1 MTKKSPSSSAG
12 VSTSLSAESADCA
25 LNDFDSVKNSLNDVL
40 SVVESLKTKSSFEAT
55 INSTIQV
62 LIKHMQVISANCSV
76 VSSSVDTVETE
87 IARTDQ
93 YARRNTVMVT
103 GIDYK
108 RETETFNELTETVA
122 TELSKSGVPVSTS
135 DFAACHRN
143 GNRIRNVTRNG
154 KTVKTP
160 PSVTVRFYNCH
171 KKDNVLNN
179 YKNHENGKQKKIKV
193 VQSINT
199 HYQNLKTNVSNFCR
213 DNNMKVKWIHWRSSS
228 AGLCIKLDDDS
239 FYSRVHC
246 MTDFTKQYLKN
257 H

>member
-12 VSTSLSAESADCA
+12 VSTSLSAESADCP
-25 LNDFDSVKNSLNDVL
+25 LNDFYSVKNSLNDVL
-40 SVVESLKTKSSFEAT
+40 SMVESLKTKGSFEAT
-55 INSTIQV
+55 IKSTIQV

-76 VSSSVDTVETE
+76 AFSSEDTVETG

-154 KTVKTP
+154 KTVKTS

-193 VQSINT
+193 VQSVNT

-228 AGLCIKLDDDS
+228 AGLCIKLDNDS

-246 MTDFTKQYLKN
+246 MTDFNKQYLKD

>member
-12 VSTSLSAESADCA
+12 VTTSLSADSVDCA

-40 SVVESLKTKSSFEAT
+40 SMVESLKTKSSFEAT
-55 INSTIQV
+55 IKSTIQV

-76 VSSSVDTVETE
+76 VSSSVDTVETD

-103 GIDYK
+103 GIKYK
-108 RETETFNELTETVA
+108 TVA

-135 DFAACHRN
+135 DFAACHPN

-160 PSVTVRFYNCH
+160 
-171 KKDNVLNN
+171 
-179 YKNHENGKQKKIKV
+179 
-193 VQSINT
+193 
-199 HYQNLKTNVSNFCR
+199 R
-213 DNNMKVKWIHWRSSS
+213 DSS
-228 AGLCIKLDDDS
+228 LL
-239 FYSRVHC
+239 
-246 MTDFTKQYLKN
+246 QLP
-257 H
+257 

>member
-25 LNDFDSVKNSLNDVL
+25 LNDFDSVKSSLNDVL
-40 SVVESLKTKSSFEAT
+40 LMVESLKTKGSFEAT
-55 INSTIQV
+55 IKSTIQV
-62 LIKHMQVISANCSV
+62 LIKHMQVISTNCSV
-76 VSSSVDTVETE
+76 VSGTVDTVETD
-87 IARTDQ
+87 IAKKDQ

-108 RETETFNELTETVA
+108 SETKTFNELTETVA
-122 TELSKSGVPVSTS
+122 TELSKSGVAVSTA

-143 GNRIRNVTRNG
+143 GNKIRNITRNG

-179 YKNHENGKQKKIKV
+179 YRNYENGKHKKIKV
-193 VQSINT
+193 VQSLNT
-199 HYQNLKTNVSNFCR
+199 YYQNLKTNVSNFCR
-213 DNNMKVKWIHWRSSS
+213 DNDMKVKWIHWRSSS
-228 AGLCIKLDDDS
+228 AGLCIKLGDDS
-239 FYSRVHC
+239 YYSRVHC
-246 MTDFTKQYLKN
+246 MTDFTKQYLKD

>member
-1 MTKKSPSSSAG
+1 
-12 VSTSLSAESADCA
+12 
-25 LNDFDSVKNSLNDVL
+25 
-40 SVVESLKTKSSFEAT
+40 
-55 INSTIQV
+55 
-62 LIKHMQVISANCSV
+62 MQVISANCSV
-76 VSSSVDTVETE
+76 VSSSVDTVETD

-103 GIDYK
+103 SIEYK

-122 TELSKSGVPVSTS
+122 TELSKSGVSVSTF
-135 DFAACHRN
+135 DFVACHRN
-143 GNRIRNVTRNG
+143 GSRIRNVTLNG
-154 KTVKTP
+154 KTVMTP

-193 VQSINT
+193 VQSLNT

-213 DNNMKVKWIHWRSSS
+213 DKNMKVKWIHWRSSS

-246 MTDFTKQYLKN
+246 MTDFTKQYLKD